1 MNENE
6 MLQEDEISLF
16 DLWEKLREG
25 WLAVVG
31 GATLGIAGA
40 VLAIFLI
47 PPKYEAVAV
56 VEVGQIGLIQR
67 VLTFGDNQPNARLR
81 PVQPVESPVQ
91 AIERMRTAAFLERV
105 FERAGAHGQ
114 LAVQVIKATATEAS
128 PLIELKVAGSSPEH
142 LARIGESAVIELVQS
157 EEPLARPWIEL
168 IHGEIR
174 LAEERIARVDKD
186 VSDSWKLVLEGAS
199 KSNRAGDA
207 ALLAA
212 IKERQQQD
220 LSVYRQTIA
229 VAQAAL
235 AATRPAHAIEPFS
248 VGGVPVSPKR
258 NLLFALGTI
267 GGLLAG
273 VIWVFVS
280 DAWRRARAAR
290 KASCV
295 GSTVQFN

>member
-6 MLQEDEISLF
+6 MLLEDEISLF

-31 GATLGIAGA
+31 GTVLGIAGA
-40 VLAIFLI
+40 LLAMFLI

-91 AIERMRTAAFLERV
+91 AVERMRTAAFLERV
-105 FERAGAHGQ
+105 FERAGARGQ
-114 LAVQVIKATATEAS
+114 LAVQVIRATATEAS

-142 LARIGESAVIELVQS
+142 LARIGESAVVELAQS

-168 IHGEIR
+168 IRGEIR

-186 VSDSWKLVLEGAS
+186 VSDSGRLVLEGAS

-220 LSVYRQTIA
+220 ISVYRQTIA

-248 VGGVPVSPKR
+248 VGGAPVSPKR

-273 VIWVFVS
+273 VMWVFVS

-290 KASCV
+290 KAS
-295 GSTVQFN
+295 

>member
-6 MLQEDEISLF
+6 MLLEDEISLF

-31 GATLGIAGA
+31 GTVLGIAGA

-47 PPKYEAVAV
+47 PPKYEAMAIIQ
-56 VEVGQIGLIQR
+56 VGQIGQIQR
-67 VLTFGDNQPNARLR
+67 GLISDGNKSNVRLR
-81 PVQPVESPVQ
+81 TVQPVESVESSVL
-91 AIERMRTAAFLERV
+91 AVERMRTPAFQERV
-105 FERAGAHGQ
+105 FDRAGAHGQ

-128 PLIELKVAGSSPEH
+128 PLIELKVAGGSPEH
-142 LARIGESAVIELVQS
+142 LARIGESAVVELMQS
-157 EEPLARPWIEL
+157 EELLARPWIEL
-168 IHGEIR
+168 IRGEIR

-186 VSDSWKLVLEGAS
+186 VSDSGRLVLEGAS

-220 LSVYRQTIA
+220 ISVYRQTIA

-248 VGGVPVSPKR
+248 VGGAPVSPKR

-273 VIWVFVS
+273 VMWVFVS

-290 KASCV
+290 KAS
-295 GSTVQFN
+295 